1 MTSMHRGPRPPFPRA
16 HICRPRMASL
26 DAYPSEIYSAILSH
40 IPGHELSATTYALIR
55 ALPRAPIP
63 LSHLFEFVHIRRA
76 SQVFPL
82 YRRLRKAPEAAC
94 VKEIYLQTWT
104 VDADL
109 VVGLLRLLK
118 DLRVLHMWI
127 GPNFAPEHMEVRFLY
142 FKGTY
147 LC

>member
-1 MTSMHRGPRPPFPRA
+1 MH
-16 HICRPRMASL
+16 SL
-26 DAYPSEIYSAILSH
+26 DACPSEIYSTILSN
-40 IPGHELSATTYALIR
+40 IPGSELAATTYALIC

-63 LSHLFEFVHIRRA
+63 LSHLFEFVYVRRA

-82 YRRLRKAPEAAC
+82 YKRLRKSPEAAW
-94 VKEIYLQTWT
+94 VKELHLQTWA

-127 GPNFAPEHMEVRFLY
+127 GPNFAPEHMEVRYHLES
-142 FKGTY
+142 
-147 LC
+147 